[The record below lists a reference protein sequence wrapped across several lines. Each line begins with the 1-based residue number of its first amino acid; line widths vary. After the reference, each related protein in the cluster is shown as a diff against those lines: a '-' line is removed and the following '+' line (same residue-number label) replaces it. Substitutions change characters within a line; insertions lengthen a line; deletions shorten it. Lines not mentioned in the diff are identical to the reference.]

1 MKLLI
6 GKKLG
11 MSQIFDP
18 AGEVTSVTVIEVG
31 PCEVV
36 QVKTEETDGYR
47 AAQLGFEPQM
57 EKRVKKPQLGHFK
70 RAGVEP
76 KRILRESPLSA
87 DEEVNPGDVVTVDQ
101 VFSEGVYID
110 VIATS
115 KGRGFS
121 GTIKRHGFG
130 RGPMS
135 HGSKNIREPGSTGMH
150 TYPGRVF
157 KGKRMPGQ
165 FGNKRTTVKNLVVV
179 GVDAA
184 RNRLLVKGSIPGPN
198 GGIVSVRTAKTPPP
212 GKEA

>member
-11 MSQIFDP
+11 MTQIFDP
-18 AGEVTSVTVIEVG
+18 SGEVTSVTVIEVG

-47 AAQLGFEPQM
+47 AAQLGFEPQL

-87 DEEVNPGDVVTVDQ
+87 DEEVNPGDVITADQ
-101 VFSEGVYID
+101 VFSEGHYID

-115 KGRGFS
+115 KGRGFA
-121 GTIKRHGFG
+121 GTIKRYGFS

-135 HGSKNIREPGSTGMH
+135 HGSKNIREPGSTGAH

-157 KGKRMPGQ
+157 KGKRMSGQ
-165 FGNKRTTVKNLVVV
+165 YGNKQTTVKNLVVV
-179 GVDAA
+179 GVDAGK
-184 RNRLLVKGSIPGPN
+184 NRLLVKGSIPGPT
-198 GGIVSVRTAKTPPP
+198 GGIVSVRAAKTPPP